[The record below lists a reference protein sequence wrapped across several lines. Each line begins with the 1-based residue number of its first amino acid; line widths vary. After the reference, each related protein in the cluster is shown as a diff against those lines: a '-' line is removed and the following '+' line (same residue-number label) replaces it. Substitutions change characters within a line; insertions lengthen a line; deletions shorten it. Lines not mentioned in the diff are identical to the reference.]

1 MRLRSRHNNL
11 TLNNIVNRQTGKV
24 VFFGD
29 SNWNLVL
36 NMMIGIQ
43 TAVKSSLMTYQFE
56 LNIVDDCDK
65 KYYFELIPRRFGAQN
80 STKIC
85 KFVDYAPLTFKRIR
99 QHFGINE
106 TMYLKSLGPDRLLA
120 SIVLGEIS
128 SMTSMISQGKSGA
141 VFYTSSDG
149 QYMLKSIP
157 KHEF

>member
-1 MRLRSRHNNL
+1 
-11 TLNNIVNRQTGKV
+11 VNKQAGKV

-43 TAVKSSLMTYQFE
+43 TAVKSSLMAYKYG
-56 LNIVDDCDK
+56 LNIIDDCDK

-85 KFVDYAPLTFKRIR
+85 KFVDYAPIIFKHIR
-99 QHFGINE
+99 HLFGINE

-120 SIVLGEIS
+120 SLVVG
-128 SMTSMISQGKSGA
+128 
-141 VFYTSSDG
+141 
-149 QYMLKSIP
+149 
-157 KHEF
+157 